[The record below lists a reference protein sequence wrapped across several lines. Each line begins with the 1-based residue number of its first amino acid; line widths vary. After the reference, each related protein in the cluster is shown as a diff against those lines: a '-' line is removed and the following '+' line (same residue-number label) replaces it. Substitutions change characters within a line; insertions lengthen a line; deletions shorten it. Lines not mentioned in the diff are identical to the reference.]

1 MTGEELARLEGRQHH
16 DERSTSR
23 ARGNARRA
31 AMAKGRKKAAPVA
44 APRKEPKMATEKATK
59 KRGIMCGVCH
69 QVGHNRR
76 GCPQAA
82 KTGGGMRKTKAV
94 PKAAP
99 LILKQVIE
107 EIVDR
112 RVRELLGISA

>member
-1 MTGEELARLEGRQHH
+1 MTGEELARLDGKQHH

-31 AMAKGRKKAAPVA
+31 AMAKGRKAAPVA
-44 APRKEPKMATEKATK
+44 APRKEQKMPTEKATK

-69 QVGHNRR
+69 QVGHNSR

>member
-1 MTGEELARLEGRQHH
+1 
-16 DERSTSR
+16 
-23 ARGNARRA
+23 
-31 AMAKGRKKAAPVA
+31 
-44 APRKEPKMATEKATK
+44 
-59 KRGIMCGVCH
+59 
-69 QVGHNRR
+69 
-76 GCPQAA
+76 
-82 KTGGGMRKTKAV
+82 MRKTKAV

>member
-1 MTGEELARLEGRQHH
+1 
-16 DERSTSR
+16 
-23 ARGNARRA
+23 
-31 AMAKGRKKAAPVA
+31 
-44 APRKEPKMATEKATK
+44 MATEKATK
-59 KRGIMCGVCH
+59 KRGITCGVCH
-69 QVGHNRR
+69 QVGHNSR

-82 KTGGGMRKTKAV
+82 KTGGGMRV
-94 PKAAP
+94 RPRPSPRPSPRLPP